1 MKHIID
7 VINENN
13 VDKQKQLNIILKY
26 NPVDDKNIPGHTWI
40 RNIKDILT
48 YEEALKEFGWFE
60 EEQNITPDFKIQDI
74 KNALKYNKITVYSS
88 YEIKQGVFVT
98 PSKMEAQNYAGTN
111 KIYSK
116 EVKLNDVAW
125 IDTIQ
130 GQYAKI

>member
-13 VDKQKQLNIILKY
+13 VDKQKQLNIILKH
-26 NPVDDKNIPGHTWI
+26 NPADDNDMPGHTWI
-40 RNIKDILT
+40 RSIKDILT

-98 PSKMEAQNYAGTN
+98 PSKMEAQNYAGAN